1 MLAFYQNILG
11 LKINFWLFWPILC
24 NSIQV
29 WSNLDNANQLFEW
42 QPSCFCKMSQA
53 ELHKC
58 GHAIYMTSLYK
69 DGSTHELL
77 LFPLLFSHCLVPG
90 TQPPI
95 LAKIICT
102 NRADR
107 ISLKRPELF
116 TLYLQGKIEESH
128 RNCK

>member
-1 MLAFYQNILG
+1 
-11 LKINFWLFWPILC
+11 
-24 NSIQV
+24 
-29 WSNLDNANQLFEW
+29 
-42 QPSCFCKMSQA
+42 MSQA

-77 LFPLLFSHCLVPG
+77 LFPLLFSHCSVPG

-95 LAKIICT
+95 LAKIGCT
-102 NRADR
+102 NRAAG
-107 ISLKRPELF
+107 ISLKCPELF
-116 TLYLQGKIEESH
+116 TPYLQGMIEESH

>member
-1 MLAFYQNILG
+1 MSLFYQNILE
-11 LKINFWLFWPILC
+11 LKVNFGLFWPILC

-69 DGSTHELL
+69 HGSTYELL

-116 TLYLQGKIEESH
+116 TYYLQGMIEESH